1 MILTKDLKK
10 QYNNQTVLDLPNLE
24 IQKGECFG
32 LVGNNGA
39 GKTTFF
45 SLVLDLIEPSNG
57 MVLSDNISVKGSNHW
72 QQYTGAYIDERFL
85 IRHLTAEE
93 YFDFVKRTYKLDNS
107 AYHSFLDRFSDFF
120 SDEVL
125 NKNKYLRDFS
135 KGNQK
140 KVGIAASMMAN
151 PRVLILDEPFPHL
164 DPTTVIRLK
173 TFLQELK
180 EDADITVLISS
191 HDLSHVT
198 EVCNRIAILEKGLIV
213 HDKPTSTDTLNY
225 LQTYFGNR
233 VGKG

>member
-1 MILTKDLKK
+1 MISTEKLIK
-10 QYNNQTVLDLPNLE
+10 QYNNITVLDLQGLT

-45 SLVLDLIEPSNG
+45 SLILDLIEATQG
-57 MVLSDNISVKGSNHW
+57 TVLSNNNSVKGSNHW

-85 IRHLTAEE
+85 INHLTAEE
-93 YFDFVKRTYKLDNS
+93 YFDFVRRTYGMDKQT
-107 AYHSFLDRFSDFF
+107 YERFIEQFSDFF
-120 SDEVL
+120 NDEVL

-140 KVGIAASMMAN
+140 KVGIAAAVMSH
-151 PRVLILDEPFPHL
+151 PDVLILDEPFPHL

-173 TFLQELK
+173 TFLQEMK
-180 EDADITVLISS
+180 DDPQVTVLISS

-198 EVCNRIAILEKGLIV
+198 EVCNRIAILEKGQIV
-213 HDKPTSTDTLNY
+213 HDEPTTKETLQH
-225 LQTYFGNR
+225 LETYFGDR
-233 VGKG
+233 IGKG